1 MEEELEEEE
10 QEEQEDPASEVAEEE
25 GDVTVEE
32 EASPSQSICNKLKWF
47 LIKMVFKVGSSLNFD
62 GFLHDD
68 HF

>member
-10 QEEQEDPASEVAEEE
+10 QEEQEDPAEEE